1 MSEDNEKEQGRSPV
15 HGGGHA
21 QTSHGPHT
29 SHSASHN
36 LKPHA
41 QARKESFEPRSHSHK
56 KKESNVKY
64 AIIATVLF
72 LVIVGAIYLFQRKGS
87 AENKSIAAVVNDEHI
102 TNAYINEQYARIPAQ
117 FKAFITREVLVNQ
130 TINEVLLLQEAKK
143 KGVTITKDEVTLVL
157 RDAMA
162 KAQITQEQLDQK
174 LLEQNITMDY
184 LLDVYGRQLV
194 ITKLLDQELFGSVT
208 ATDDEVEAFYNAK
221 VHAAHILYETEAEA
235 KSAIAKL
242 KKFSVAKLPSEF
254 EKLAK
259 TESKDPSGQANGGD
273 LGEFEKGQM
282 VQPFEEAVFA
292 LKEGQ
297 MTQAPVKSQFGYHVI
312 LRLPKERTLDE
323 SREDIAKM
331 LKDQKKS
338 VLVPQYLS
346 TLASQATIRV
356 FPAPKE

>member
-1 MSEDNEKEQGRSPV
+1 MSGDHEKEHPHSLE
-15 HGGGHA
+15 HSGGHA
-21 QTSHGPHT
+21 QSPHGSQSSPH
-29 SHSASHN
+29 ASHDP
-36 LKPHA
+36 KSHA
-41 QARKESFEPRSHSHK
+41 QARKESFEPRAHSHK

-102 TNAYINEQYARIPAQ
+102 TNAYIDDQYARIPAQ
-117 FKAFITREVLVNQ
+117 FRSFITREVLVNQ
-130 TINEVLLLQEAKK
+130 TISEVLLLQEAKK
-143 KGVTITKDEVTLVL
+143 KGITITKDEVNLFL

-174 LLEQNITMDY
+174 LAEQNVTMDY

-208 ATDDEVEAFYNAK
+208 VSDEQVEAFYNSK
-221 VHAAHILYETEAEA
+221 IRAAHILYETEDEA
-235 KSAIAKL
+235 KAAIVKL
-242 KKFSVAKLPSEF
+242 KKFSTAKLPSEF

-259 TESKDPSGQANGGD
+259 AESKDPSAQANSGD

-282 VQPFEEAVFA
+282 VAPFEEAALA

-297 MTQAPVKSQFGYHVI
+297 MTATPVKSQFGYHVI
-312 LRLPKERTLDE
+312 LRLPKDKSLED
-323 SREDIAKM
+323 SRADIEAM
-331 LKDQKKS
+331 LKNQKKS
-338 VLVPQYLS
+338 ELVPQYISL
-346 TLASQATIRV
+346 LASQATIKV
-356 FPAPKE
+356 FPPP